1 MEGFIIGVI
10 LLLISSGILSLIF
23 YILSIFSLMET
34 MNGENRKKKGIA
46 FIVLGTVFAYV
57 PLEYLLGISISR
69 IGMGLLIVIDCI
81 MIYEFVKYWILLKNR
96 FLKAF

>member
-34 MNGENRKKKGIA
+34 MKGENRKKKGIA

-81 MIYEFVKYWILLKNR
+81 MIYEFVKY
-96 FLKAF
+96 

>member
-10 LLLISSGILSLIF
+10 LLLIASGILSLIF

-34 MNGENRKKKGIA
+34 MKGENRKKKGIA

-57 PLEYLLGISISR
+57 PLKYLLGISISR
-69 IGMGLLIVIDCI
+69 IGIGLLIVIYCI
-81 MIYEFVKYWILLKNR
+81 IIYEFIKY
-96 FLKAF
+96 